1 MPAEIAGA
9 RSAEQSPFAHRAEQS
24 PFAHRAEQS
33 PFAHRAEQSPF
44 AHRAEQSPFAHFA
57 NTTINSLVSYL
68 RGAVKIYTYPQSIL
82 KRL

>member
-1 MPAEIAGA
+1 MLAEIAGA
-9 RSAEQSPFAHRAEQS
+9 HS
-24 PFAHRAEQS
+24 
-33 PFAHRAEQSPF
+33 AEQSPF

-68 RGAVKIYTYPQSIL
+68 RGAVKIYTYTQSIL

>member
-1 MPAEIAGA
+1 MLAEIAGA
-9 RSAEQSPFAHRAEQS
+9 RS
-24 PFAHRAEQS
+24 
-33 PFAHRAEQSPF
+33 AEQSPF

-68 RGAVKIYTYPQSIL
+68 RGAVKIYTYNQSIL

>member
-1 MPAEIAGA
+1 MLAEIAGA
-9 RSAEQSPFAHRAEQS
+9 RSAEQSPFV
-24 PFAHRAEQS
+24 
-33 PFAHRAEQSPF
+33 HRAEQSPF

-68 RGAVKIYTYPQSIL
+68 RGAVKIYTYHQSIL

>member
-9 RSAEQSPFAHRAEQS
+9 RS
-24 PFAHRAEQS
+24 AEQS

-68 RGAVKIYTYPQSIL
+68 RGAVKIYTYTQSIL

>member
-9 RSAEQSPFAHRAEQS
+9 RSAEQSPFAHCAEQS
-24 PFAHRAEQS
+24 PFV
-33 PFAHRAEQSPF
+33 HRAEQSPF

-68 RGAVKIYTYPQSIL
+68 RGAVKIYTYNQSIL